1 MKQGFESLEKLV
13 RDVDSY
19 KLSKRDYISDIR
31 NTEMQYI
38 GANKFKLCLEGEE
51 VNYTVTDNAMSQIAS
66 WAKVPYSY
74 VNYMKSNGK
83 GDLVASNFNEW
94 FQKPVHKNTRRMYR
108 GMTNNIY
115 RDNSTLDPHMSRSGG
130 KWRSFHSNRFRR
142 VDHEHVLD
150 SIMPELE
157 TLAEEYGDI
166 KIASLGLTDDKM
178 YVKVLFPKT
187 EAKAVGD
194 VVQFGLSIGNSEIGK
209 GLAYVSPLIYVLRCL
224 NGMILPDYGIKTKHI
239 GSSIE
244 EDGNVTYGND
254 TIETD
259 QKAIMLK
266 LRDTIRSVCSEENRN
281 KVLEKIN
288 ESSDTTSTKNPL
300 KAVEKTAKLFSLT
313 EKETEDTTLSFV
325 KRGDY
330 SKWGMVNAVTEIAN
344 THKNYDRASE
354 LEGLGGR
361 ILTMGKSQWQ
371 EIALAA

>member
-1 MKQGFESLEKLV
+1 MFTIV
-13 RDVDSY
+13 
-19 KLSKRDYISDIR
+19 II
-31 NTEMQYI
+31 I
-38 GANKFKLCLEGEE
+38 IF
-51 VNYTVTDNAMSQIAS
+51 
-66 WAKVPYSY
+66 
-74 VNYMKSNGK
+74 
-83 GDLVASNFNEW
+83 
-94 FQKPVHKNTRRMYR
+94 
-108 GMTNNIY
+108 
-115 RDNSTLDPHMSRSGG
+115 
-130 KWRSFHSNRFRR
+130 
-142 VDHEHVLD
+142 
-150 SIMPELE
+150 
-157 TLAEEYGDI
+157 
-166 KIASLGLTDDKM
+166 
-178 YVKVLFPKT
+178 
-187 EAKAVGD
+187 
-194 VVQFGLSIGNSEIGK
+194 
-209 GLAYVSPLIYVLRCL
+209 
-224 NGMILPDYGIKTKHI
+224 DYGIKTKHI